1 MSKDPVGLLT
11 PPSAQDADTSP
22 YEWEGFDKKENGE
35 TGFLVSPLRTHLR
48 RAFVALAAGRGWP
61 QPFAGPRVA
70 GELRD
75 PRPPSPS
82 SGRVRSMRMDRSHR
96 TPVPVSRRAL
106 PSRGGAILRRR
117 RLRRGTPEAHQQLSP
132 PRETLRSLSPSAARS
147 SRTPNFVG
155 GNICLRRAP
164 GKAENRTVP
173 VSQWDKGDSFAD
185 HTTEGGA
192 RGPDALNPAP
202 R

>member
-106 PSRGGAILRRR
+106 PSRGGAVLRRR
-117 RLRRGTPEAHQQLSP
+117 RLRQSTPETHQQLSP
-132 PRETLRSLSPSAARS
+132 PRGTLRSLFSVRFRLITVSELRESNIHFRVARIKRWNQRPAVDWRDNEDGLA
-147 SRTPNFVG
+147 RTTIESG
-155 GNICLRRAP
+155 AR
-164 GKAENRTVP
+164 VP
-173 VSQWDKGDSFAD
+173 V
-185 HTTEGGA
+185 
-192 RGPDALNPAP
+192 R
-202 R
+202 